1 MGDAS
6 VSTTVISAASK
17 LATGINVFTLPRERQ
32 TELIETLSAINR
44 EILQHK
50 FPMNVSAN
58 FHRAIDAPIVINYN
72 QYTDRSLGQFLRT
85 QPTTAP
91 LMKRTHELSEK
102 HEIRWYEVT
111 EIVTSNSANDRI
123 EVSDAAKRPAAIGI
137 VTVEP
142 SQQAAILALFKRY
155 GETLRAKRAPGFI
168 GIALHR
174 GDKPEHISTYEQWE
188 SVEAYRE
195 AMRMQPAASLL
206 ENIRKMAPA
215 TSLHLYEVVSVTPF
229 K

>member
-1 MGDAS
+1 MET
-6 VSTTVISAASK
+6 VVPTTVISAASK

-32 TELIETLSAINR
+32 PELIETLSAINR
-44 EILQHK
+44 EILTHK

-58 FHRAIDAPIVINYN
+58 FHRAIDASIIVNYN

-111 EIVTSNSANDRI
+111 ETVTANGANDRI
-123 EVSDAAKRPAAIGI
+123 EVSDAPKRPAAIGI
-137 VTVEP
+137 VTVQP
-142 SQQAAILALFKRY
+142 GQQAQVLALFKRY
-155 GETLRAKRAPGFI
+155 GETLCAERAPGFI

-174 GDKPEHISTYEQWE
+174 GYQPEHISSYEQWE

-195 AMRMQPAASLL
+195 ALRGEPAASLL
-206 ENIRKMAPA
+206 EQIRKTAPEL
-215 TSLHLYEVVSVTPF
+215 SLHLYEVVSVTPF

>member
-1 MGDAS
+1 M
-6 VSTTVISAASK
+6 STTVISVASK
-17 LATGINVFTLPRERQ
+17 LATGINVFTLPRERHAQ
-32 TELIETLSAINR
+32 LIDTLTAINH
-44 EILQHK
+44 EILTHK

-111 EIVTSNSANDRI
+111 EIVTANGANDRI
-123 EVSDAAKRPAAIGI
+123 EVSDALKRPAVVGI
-137 VTVEP
+137 VTVQP
-142 SQQAAILALFKRY
+142 TQQGEVLALFKRY
-155 GETLRAKRAPGFI
+155 GEALRAKHVPGFI

-174 GDKPEHISTYEQWE
+174 GEKPEHISTYEQWE

-195 AMRMQPAASLL
+195 AMRAEPAASLL
-206 ENIRKMAPA
+206 EQIRKTAAPEL
-215 TSLHLYEVVSVTPF
+215 SLHLYEVVSVTPF
-229 K
+229 N

>member
-1 MGDAS
+1 METV

-32 TELIETLSAINR
+32 PALIETLTAINR
-44 EILQHK
+44 EILTHK
-50 FPMNVSAN
+50 FPMNVSAS
-58 FHRAIDAPIVINYN
+58 FHRAIDASIIINYN

-111 EIVTSNSANDRI
+111 EIVTANGVNDRI
-123 EVSDAAKRPAAIGI
+123 EVSDVPKRPAAVGI
-137 VTVEP
+137 VTAEP
-142 SQQAAILALFKRY
+142 GQQAAALGLFKHY
-155 GETLRAKRAPGFI
+155 GETLRAARVPGFI

-174 GDKPEHISTYEQWE
+174 GYQPEHISTYEQWE
-188 SVEAYRE
+188 SIEAYRE
-195 AMRMQPAASLL
+195 TLRGEPAASLL
-206 ENIRKMAPA
+206 EQIRKAAPA

-229 K
+229 Q